1 MSETAITFIV
11 TKVYDQNCPIC
22 ETMARFDRSVFE
34 GFPQILY
41 QEISFDSLQDR
52 EGNLTKITLYRCLE
66 RYAVSPT
73 YEIDFPTY
81 VFLTK
86 QGQYKGHL
94 QGALSMRELRDR
106 VKNIV
111 ESSSE

>member
-1 MSETAITFIV
+1 MELIV
-11 TKVYDQNCPIC
+11 TKVFDLNCPVC

-34 GFPQILY
+34 GFPEISY
-41 QEISFDSLQDR
+41 QEVSYDDLLNR
-52 EGNLTKITLYRCLE
+52 ENNLTKIRIYQCLE

-73 YEIDFPTY
+73 YEIDLPTY

-94 QGALSMRELRDR
+94 QGALTVSKLREG
-106 VKNIV
+106 VKSIL
-111 ESSSE
+111 EKTSE

>member
-1 MSETAITFIV
+1 MNEKEETYIV

-22 ETMARFDRSVFE
+22 ETMSRFDRSVFE
-34 GFPQILY
+34 GFSQVSY
-41 QEISFDSLQDR
+41 QEISFDDLQDR
-52 EGNLTKITLYRCLE
+52 EGNFTKITIYQCLE

-86 QGQYKGHL
+86 KGQYKGHL
-94 QGALSMRELRDR
+94 QGALSLRELREG